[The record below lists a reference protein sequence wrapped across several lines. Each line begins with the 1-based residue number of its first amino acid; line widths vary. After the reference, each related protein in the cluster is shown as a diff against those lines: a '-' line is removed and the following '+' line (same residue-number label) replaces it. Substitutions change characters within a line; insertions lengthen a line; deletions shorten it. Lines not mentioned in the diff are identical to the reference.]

1 MSVKESIFGDDF
13 NHRAIPDKRDEAIEM
28 LYEMI
33 IRFIDHLSSYR
44 VNDA

>member
-33 IRFIDHLSSYR
+33 IWFIVHLSTSR